1 MRRRE
6 ARQTRQ
12 LVSWPLYRLLMLIAV
27 AITLTAGLLVRQ
39 PALPPPPQRPVTFN
53 GSAAATLAAEMPG
66 HSGQRGPGEV
76 GDRQAADWVQATLRK
91 EGYRITRQDFGAD
104 LPGQPNIAL
113 TNVIGYLPGSLPDIV
128 AVIAHRDGTGAGAID
143 NASGTGVLLELAREM
158 AAAGHRRGLAFVS
171 TDGGTTGGQ
180 GAARLAS
187 SWDLAHHIVA
197 AIVLDSVAAPQGTPL
212 RLVTRSAAPR
222 GTGPMLYAIVRNAVI
237 QTAGRP
243 PRLPG
248 PIDQLTG
255 YAIPYA
261 PNEQGPLIAGGVP
274 AVTLTGRPAAA
285 MPDSFTSYSTEQF
298 GQVGRAV
305 ATALAELDAAPTVD
319 RGGPPVI
326 FFSGAALRGWLAEV
340 VLAAL
345 WLLAHIPV
353 GLMSGVT
360 VAPQPGQAGATTMG
374 TALAAGIALLQWR
387 FVVQPRVAR
396 VPGVS
401 GADRTSGLTTG
412 LLWLSFPGLLL
423 AAIDPFTL
431 IVVLPA
437 AHAWLL
443 LPVAARL
450 SRRIMLAV
458 YLVGLAG
465 PLLVLG
471 ELAVGQHLGLG
482 AGRALVAMA
491 ASGYLSPTISVC
503 LALAAGAG
511 AQVASIV
518 TGRYAPAHPPIR
530 RYN

>member
-1 MRRRE
+1 
-6 ARQTRQ
+6 
-12 LVSWPLYRLLMLIAV
+12 
-27 AITLTAGLLVRQ
+27 
-39 PALPPPPQRPVTFN
+39 
-53 GSAAATLAAEMPG
+53 
-66 HSGQRGPGEV
+66 
-76 GDRQAADWVQATLRK
+76 
-91 EGYRITRQDFGAD
+91 
-104 LPGQPNIAL
+104 
-113 TNVIGYLPGSLPDIV
+113 
-128 AVIAHRDGTGAGAID
+128 
-143 NASGTGVLLELAREM
+143 
-158 AAAGHRRGLAFVS
+158 
-171 TDGGTTGGQ
+171 
-180 GAARLAS
+180 
-187 SWDLAHHIVA
+187 
-197 AIVLDSVAAPQGTPL
+197 
-212 RLVTRSAAPR
+212 
-222 GTGPMLYAIVRNAVI
+222 
-237 QTAGRP
+237 
-243 PRLPG
+243 
-248 PIDQLTG
+248 
-255 YAIPYA
+255 
-261 PNEQGPLIAGGVP
+261 
-274 AVTLTGRPAAA
+274 
-285 MPDSFTSYSTEQF
+285 
-298 GQVGRAV
+298 
-305 ATALAELDAAPTVD
+305 
-319 RGGPPVI
+319 PVI

-340 VLAAL
+340 VLAALLAPVLACVLDMVARCRRRHIPLAPGIAAAAWRSTPWLAFLAAL

-387 FVVQPRVAR
+387 FVVQPRVQR

-412 LLWLSFPGLLL
+412 LLWLSFAGLLL

-450 SRRIMLAV
+450 SRRIMLAA